1 MMSSLTSRST
11 RRLAV
16 FVLIASVL
24 GTIAC
29 TAVLAWT
36 QGYRMYVVETGSMS
50 PTFKAGDV
58 VIDRT
63 ADQGYRAGDMITVQ
77 ISAAGDLVTHR
88 MTGVDAQGRLHT
100 KGDANKTPDA
110 WALRPDLVHGVVRH
124 SVPNLGYLVVFMR
137 QPQGVV
143 GVMTSALSLFL
154 LWGICFPQQE
164 SRARSGG
171 RVRGQQT
178 VPASEPLP
186 V

>member
-1 MMSSLTSRST
+1 MSSLASMST

-16 FVLIASVL
+16 FVLIASVV

-36 QGYRMYVVETGSMS
+36 SGYRMYVVETGSMS
-50 PTFKAGDV
+50 PTFNAGDV

-63 ADQGYRAGDMITVQ
+63 VDQGYRTGDVLTVQ

-88 MTGVDAQGRLHT
+88 MTGVDAHGKVHT
-100 KGDANKTPDA
+100 KGDANKTADA
-110 WALRPDLVHGVVRH
+110 WALRPDLVHGVMQH

-137 QPQGVV
+137 QPQGVA
-143 GVMTSALSLFL
+143 GVMTSVLSIFL
-154 LWGICFPQQE
+154 LWGICFSPQE
-164 SRARSGG
+164 ARARSEG

-178 VPASEPLP
+178 VPTPEPLR